1 MALTGTSR
9 TVIRARALRRE
20 MTLPEVLLWKQLKAR
35 PGGYKFRRQHPAGI
49 YILDF
54 ICMSARLAIEVDG
67 AAHDGAT
74 RHFQDLKRDA
84 WLESHGYATIRIA
97 ARDVLGDMDAVLA
110 YLVNQCRA
118 RNPLHH
124 PSDGPP
130 PRDKLGGE
138 F

>member
-1 MALTGTSR
+1 
-9 TVIRARALRRE
+9 

-54 ICMSARLAIEVDG
+54 ICMSARLAIEVDS

-84 WLESHGYATIRIA
+84 WLERHGYATIRIA

-110 YLVNQCRA
+110 YLVNKCRA

-130 PRDKLGGE
+130 PRDKLGEE